1 MPAYTDVKDVVNGL
15 VALIKQFVEVMKSF
29 IDGFQKKLTFGKEE
43 EAEG

>member
-1 MPAYTDVKDVVNGL
+1 MPAYTDVESVVNGI
-15 VALIKQFVEVMKSF
+15 VNLIKEFVEVMKSF